1 LNTERKLV
9 RDKVPELI
17 ARDGRLVRVVRASGE
32 ELCDLLIAKLREEVE
47 ELSKS
52 LSVEEVADVLEVLEA
67 IASKC
72 LGVEWGEVLRVK
84 EIKKAERGGFEEGLV
99 AEFVRND

>member
-1 LNTERKLV
+1 LGTERKLV
-9 RDKVPELI
+9 RDKIPELI
-17 ARDGRLVRVVRASGE
+17 AREGRLVKVARVSGK

-47 ELSKS
+47 ELSES

-72 LGVEWGEVLRVK
+72 LGVGWEEVLRVK